1 MKIGEALRQ
10 ERLRLNL
17 SQSQMAGDVLTKSF
31 YSKVERNLCSI
42 RANDLLSILS
52 LHNIDY
58 SYFFEKLKFENND
71 KELSETECN
80 NLLHA
85 AYYNNDWSK
94 ILKLQ
99 ELIKQKDTNEL
110 NLESINAQI
119 IVIKAAIS
127 DTLDKIPNDEKN
139 RIKRVIF
146 ETTNWTENSLRL
158 FAISMFIFDTDDINA
173 ILITMLNDIPDIN
186 SVSENKQKMFSAIL
200 INYLN
205 YSLHHSK
212 SIRKDNVYRSINR
225 LEALSAE
232 PKNCFA
238 KIMANYYKC
247 ILKKDFVKCREI
259 LDFLKENGMGEIV
272 EKI

>member
-42 RANDLLSILS
+42 GANDLLSILS

-71 KELSETECN
+71 NELSETECN

-99 ELIKQKDTNEL
+99 ELIKQKDTSKF
-110 NLESINAQI
+110 NLDSINAQI

-127 DTLDKIPNDEKN
+127 NSLDKISDDEKD
-139 RIKRVIF
+139 RIKRAIF
-146 ETTNWTENSLRL
+146 ETTNWTESSLRL
-158 FAISMFIFDTDDINA
+158 FF
-173 ILITMLNDIPDIN
+173 
-186 SVSENKQKMFSAIL
+186 
-200 INYLN
+200 
-205 YSLHHSK
+205 
-212 SIRKDNVYRSINR
+212 NVY
-225 LEALSAE
+225 
-232 PKNCFA
+232 F
-238 KIMANYYKC
+238 
-247 ILKKDFVKCREI
+247 
-259 LDFLKENGMGEIV
+259 
-272 EKI
+272 